1 MSTITKDAARFA
13 KAIREGWV
21 PLLQEDTIR
30 LAEILESVAAAAAGE
45 AVLCVSSKEF
55 TRLRAGDD
63 SIKAWLPPAT
73 GAEDMLLYAAPARA
87 TADGDAKLDPVE
99 FKTFSV
105 YADTEFRDS
114 EGKLMAVVNSG
125 KYHKRMTSALRAD
138 QSRHEPVV
146 RVKQHQGVI
155 A

>member
-1 MSTITKDAARFA
+1 MTAITKDAAHFA
-13 KAIREGWV
+13 KALREGWV
-21 PLLQEDTIR
+21 PSLQEDMNR
-30 LAEILESVAAAAAGE
+30 LAEILESIAAAKPAD

-55 TRLRAGDD
+55 SRLRAGDD

-73 GAEDMLLYAAPARA
+73 DAEDMLLYAAPAQA
-87 TADGDAKLDPVE
+87 AADGGAQLDPIE

-125 KYHKRMTSALRAD
+125 KHHKRMTAALRAEL
-138 QSRHEPVV
+138 QQTE
-146 RVKQHQGVI
+146 GT
-155 A
+155 

>member
-1 MSTITKDAARFA
+1 MITITKDAARFA
-13 KAIREGWV
+13 KAVRQGLV
-21 PLLQEDTIR
+21 PTLQEDRNR
-30 LAEILESVAAAAAGE
+30 LAEVLESIAAAAPAE

-55 TRLRAGDD
+55 SRLRAGDD
-63 SIKAWLPPAT
+63 SSKAWLPPAT
-73 GAEDMLLYAAPARA
+73 GAEDMLLYAARA
-87 TADGDAKLDPVE
+87 PSPADGGALVDPVE

-125 KYHKRMTSALRAD
+125 KHHKRMTSALRAEL
-138 QSRHEPVV
+138 Q
-146 RVKQHQGVI
+146 QTQG